1 MAILIEPGG
10 LAGLYPSKGGA
21 DRELSPKSSVNELP
35 MGYRRDPGNF
45 NPRHHRQA

>member
-21 DRELSPKSSVNELP
+21 DRKLSPKSSVIELP
-35 MGYRRDPGNF
+35 MGYRRDPGSFYPQN
-45 NPRHHRQA
+45 HREA